1 MKTVLNDYAL
11 NQLFY
16 DARSFNGWHDQNI
29 DKKTLVQLWNLTRM
43 GPTSANSSPMRVVF
57 VITRKNKEKLRPCL
71 IESNVEKAMTAS
83 AVAIIGHDM
92 AFAEMLPKLFP
103 HTDAQSWFEGN
114 DELTATTAFR
124 NGTLQG
130 AYLMLAARALGIDCG
145 PMSGFNNDL
154 VDATF
159 FKGTDVKSNFLCCL
173 GHGDSSSLFK
183 RSPRLEF
190 DDACKIV

>member
-1 MKTVLNDYAL
+1 MKTILNDHAL

-16 DARSFNGWHDQNI
+16 DARSFNGWHDQAI
-29 DKKTLVQLWNLTRM
+29 DKKTLVRLWNLTRM
-43 GPTSANSSPMRVVF
+43 GPTSANSSPMRVIF
-57 VITRKNKEKLRPCL
+57 VITPENKEKLRSCL

-92 AFAEMLPKLFP
+92 AFADMLPKLFP
-103 HTDAQSWFEGN
+103 HTDAKSWFKGD
-114 DELTATTAFR
+114 DELIAVTALR

-145 PMSGFNNDL
+145 PMSGFDNDL

-159 FKGTDVKSNFLCCL
+159 FTGTNVRSNFLCCL

-190 DDACKIV
+190 NEACKIV